1 MNVSRRMILRGGGA
15 LLALPL
21 LESLQPKSARA
32 AAAEP
37 AFAIF
42 MRQACG
48 VASEQ
53 TTSELGPEPERFWP
67 RHLGKLTPE
76 SVRERAVG
84 ELIDH
89 ARHLLVLKGVTMYD
103 FAYGD
108 GHARGALQALTAQGP
123 TIDNQGG
130 NSEAAGESI
139 DHLIGRSL
147 NPRGRDSL
155 FLYSG
160 PSDGWLGGACISY
173 RGRGERRAA
182 IRNPLQ
188 AYELMTGGEQRLP
201 DAERVARRRRQESVN
216 DLVRG
221 QMQGLLARTDLSQGD
236 RRRLELHFSAVRDF
250 ERAAQRLSA
259 EEERALRDGSSITSS
274 TDGEDVMQIA
284 RLHLDVAAL
293 AVASG
298 YTRSVALQIG
308 NGNDGSTRYLDPTT
322 GTRMENYHYVSHRR
336 RSHDATGDVIAG
348 ADRLHHEVDRIFAG
362 TFRHLL
368 DRLTEYPSVSGG
380 SLLERGVSVWY
391 NDHGDGPGHGFY
403 NCPYVLAGSAGG
415 FFKQNE
421 LVKLPPGGPNHNRL
435 LATIAS
441 AVGVRGP
448 DGGVLEAFGDARLPS
463 GLLRDVMAVP
473 VVRIP

>member
-1 MNVSRRMILRGGGA
+1 MTVTRRTILRGGGA

-21 LESLQPKSARA
+21 LESLGPKAAHA
-32 AAAEP
+32 AAAEAP
-37 AFAIF
+37 FAIF
-42 MRQACG
+42 LRQACG

-67 RHLGKLTPE
+67 RVFGKLTHD
-76 SVRERAVG
+76 SVRARAVG

-103 FAYGD
+103 FDYGD
-108 GHARGALQALTAQGP
+108 GHARGALQGLTAQGP
-123 TIDNQGG
+123 TIANQGG

-155 FLYSG
+155 FLYAG
-160 PSDGWLGGACISY
+160 PADGWLGGACISY
-173 RGRGERRAA
+173 RGPGERRAA

-188 AYELMTGGEQRLP
+188 AYELMTGGEQLLP

-216 DLVRG
+216 DLVRA
-221 QMQGLLARTDLSQGD
+221 QMQNLLARTELSQGD
-236 RRRLELHFSAVRDF
+236 RRRLELHFAAVRDF

-259 EEERALRDGSSITSS
+259 DEERALRDGGSIMSS
-274 TDGEDVMQIA
+274 TSGEDVMQIA

-298 YTRSVALQIG
+298 YTRSLALQIG
-308 NGNDGSTRYLDPTT
+308 NGNDGSTRYVDPAT

-348 ADRLHHEVDRIFAG
+348 ADRLHHEVDRIFAQ

-368 DRLTEYPSVSGG
+368 NRLDEYPSVAGG

-391 NDHGDGPGHGFY
+391 NDHGDGPGHGSA
-403 NCPYVLAGSAGG
+403 NCPYILAGSAGG

-421 LVKLPPGGPNHNRL
+421 FMKLPPGAPNHNRL

-448 DGGVLEAFGDARLPS
+448 DGAALEAFGDARLPR
-463 GLLRDVMAVP
+463 GVLRDVMAGS
-473 VVRIP
+473 